1 MQNKSMKRIIR
12 KVAVLGSGVMGSRIA
27 CHFAN
32 IGLNVL
38 LLDIVPT
45 ELTADEQSRGLTPDH
60 REVRNR
66 IVRNAFQSAI
76 KSSPSPLFHQSFARR
91 ITLGN
96 FSDDLPGVKDC
107 DWIIEVVV
115 ENLEIK
121 KELFA
126 KVEKYRSE
134 NTLITTNTS
143 GIPIQMLSEGRSEDF
158 RKNFCGTHF
167 FNPPRYLRLMEII
180 PAPDTGD
187 DVIRFLM
194 EYGDLYLGKKTILCR
209 DTPAFIA
216 NRIGIFAILKVIDSQ
231 KKLGLSID
239 ETDKLTGTVIGRPKS
254 ATFRTSDVVGLDT
267 LIRVAMNLYE
277 MLTEDEQREIFKLP
291 GIVGEMEK
299 RNWLGEKTGQG
310 FYKKI
315 KDNKGKTEILTL
327 DPEIMEYKPAKK
339 VKFATLE
346 AGRGIDSLREK
357 FPVLFSGKDKA
368 AGFYKDSFYG
378 LFQYMTYRI
387 PEITDVLYKIDEA
400 VCAGFGWELGPFETW
415 DVLGVRKTVEEMESM
430 GYAPAPWIYQMLE
443 KDKDRF
449 YSIREGRKYFYD
461 IASGDYLEIPGM
473 NDFIILDTLREDHV
487 IWKNSGASVF
497 DLGDGILNIEFHS
510 KMNTMGSEVIEG
522 INQGIS
528 LAERDFQGVVIANQ
542 GPNFSAGANLGILFM
557 YAIEQD
563 YEEIRQI
570 VRQFQETMMRARYS
584 AIPVVVATHGLTLGG
599 GCELTLH
606 ADEVQALAETYIG
619 LVEVGIGLLPA
630 GGGTKEM
637 ARRISLEYEEGDVEL
652 NILQQI
658 FLNIATG
665 KVATSAHEAFDMKIL
680 QQKDHITM
688 NRDRLIADAKM
699 AALRM
704 AESGYIMPDPEEKI
718 RVQGKNG
725 MALFLAGIH
734 GMLAGKYITE
744 HDARIARKIAG
755 VICGGEL
762 SYPMDVTREYLLE
775 LEREAFLSLLTER
788 KTLERI
794 EAILQGKKPLR
805 N

>member
-1 MQNKSMKRIIR
+1 MNRIIK
-12 KVAVLGSGVMGSRIA
+12 KVAVLGSGIMGSRIA

-38 LLDIVPT
+38 LLDIIPA
-45 ELTADEQSRGLTPDH
+45 ELTVDEQNSGLTLDD
-60 REVRNR
+60 REVRDR
-66 IVRNAFQSAI
+66 IVRNAFKSAI
-76 KSSPSPLFHQSFARR
+76 KSNPSPLFHQSFARR
-91 ITLGN
+91 ISLGN
-96 FSDDLPGVKDC
+96 FSDDLHLIKEC
-107 DWIIEVVV
+107 DWIMEVVV

-121 KELFA
+121 KELFSQ
-126 KVEKYRSE
+126 VEKYRRE

-143 GIPIQMLSEGRSEDF
+143 GIPIHLLVEGRSENF

-180 PAPDTGD
+180 PAGDTEEN
-187 DVIRFLM
+187 VIRFLM
-194 EYGDLYLGKKTILCR
+194 EFGDRNLGKKTILCK

-216 NRIGIFAILKVIDSQ
+216 NRIGIYAILKVIDSQ
-231 KKLGLSID
+231 KKLGLDID

-267 LIRVAMNLYE
+267 LIRVAGNLYE
-277 MLTEDEQREIFKLP
+277 MLREDEQREIFKLP
-291 GIVGEMEK
+291 GVVGEMEK

-310 FYKKI
+310 FYKKT
-315 KDNKGKTEILTL
+315 KDKKGNTEILTL
-327 DPEIMEYKPAKK
+327 NPETMEYRPAKK

-346 AGRGIDSLREK
+346 AARGIDSLREK

-368 AGFYKDSFYG
+368 ARFYKDSFYG
-378 LFQYMTYRI
+378 LFQYMTFRI
-387 PEITDVLYKIDEA
+387 PEITDELYKIDEA
-400 VCAGFGWELGPFETW
+400 VCAGFGWEMGPFETW
-415 DVLGVRKTVEEMESM
+415 DTLGIRNTLDEMESM
-430 GYAPAPWIYQMLE
+430 GYKPASWIYQMLE
-443 KDKDRF
+443 QDFDHF
-449 YSIREGRKYFYD
+449 YVIREGTKFCYD
-461 IASGDYLEIPGM
+461 ITSGDYMKIPGM
-473 NDFIILDTLREDHV
+473 EDFIILDTLREDKV
-487 IWKNSGASVF
+487 IWKNSGASIF

-522 INQGIS
+522 INHGIT
-528 LAERDFQGVVIANQ
+528 LAEKDFQGVVIANQ
-542 GPNFSAGANLGILFM
+542 GPNFSAGANLGVLFM

-563 YEEIRQI
+563 YDEIRQI
-570 VRQFQETMMRARYS
+570 VKQFQNTMMRARYS
-584 AIPVVVATHGLTLGG
+584 AIPVVVATHGLALGG

-619 LVEVGIGLLPA
+619 LVEVGIGVIPA

-637 ARRISLEYEEGDVEL
+637 ARRISMDHAEGDIEL

-680 QQKDHITM
+680 LKKDHITM
-688 NRDRLIADAKM
+688 QRDRLITDAKL

-704 AESGYIMPDPEEKI
+704 AASGYIMPDPEEKI
-718 RVQGKNG
+718 RVLGKTG
-725 MALFLAGIH
+725 IALFLAGIH
-734 GMLAGKYITE
+734 GMLEGNYITE
-744 HDARIARKIAG
+744 HDAKIARKIAH

-762 SYPMDVTREYLLE
+762 SYPAEVTREYLLE
-775 LEREAFLSLLTER
+775 LEQEAFLSLLAER